1 MASGDLYEVAGGRG
15 APRGGRA
22 AGGGAGRGAAEGSG
36 GAFGSRSAEPPQL
49 PESGGNRRGKG
60 WGGGKRAGVPCERE
74 GGRSE
79 GERELAVGWGGDRGA
94 MSPESGESPG
104 KVIGA
109 LDVLNVQISAK
120 KCALALPG
128 GAGMEAAPRPLCKVQ
143 EPAPAPA
150 SGTGVEVSHLKAP
163 SKTGCPRAAPGLEHF
178 PGLRRPAEMA
188 AHAVVVW
195 SRGVRAR
202 TEVNAFLLELGADGW
217 ALLNHQ
223 GMPGCGIV
231 AAVERIVDKRKNK
244 KGKWEYL
251 IRWKGYGSNEDTWEP
266 EHHLLHCEEFIDEFN
281 GLHVTREK
289 RSRHGK
295 QASAPKF
302 LRESRGSSVEK
313 ISHRPSESG
322 KSKGSTHK
330 RKRINPSLQKQKRG
344 YAAKPA
350 SANDRAAKTV
360 TYRTTPSG
368 LQIMPLKKPHNGLQN
383 GDGSHEKD
391 SRHFGNGS
399 QQQNM
404 DLNNHEGEQNL
415 PSVLEVSND
424 SPVVNG
430 IGSSLANGSLN
441 LHSTVKR
448 KLDGEK
454 DYVFDKRLRYSVR
467 QNESNC
473 RFRDIVVRKEDGFTH
488 ILLSSQTSDNNALTP
503 EIMKE
508 VRRALCNASAD
519 DSKLLLLSA
528 VGSVFCSGL
537 DYSYLIGRLSNDRR
551 KESTRIAEAIRDFVK
566 AFIQFKKP
574 IVVAINGPALGLGA
588 SILPLCDIVWAS
600 EKAWFQTP
608 YATIR
613 LTPAG
618 CSSYTFPQILGVAL
632 ANEML
637 FCGRKLTAQE
647 ACSRGLVSQVFWPTT
662 FSQEVMLRVK
672 EMASCSA
679 VVLEESKCL
688 VRSFL
693 KSGLEDVNEKEC
705 QMLKQLW
712 SSSKGL
718 DSLFSYLQDKIY
730 EV

>member
-1 MASGDLYEVAGGRG
+1 MRVAGLSWLALESTSGRVISALLPVPLFAHQPGAAGAAQPRGARSSQARVGAGPAERDRGTCSCPPLPATPAAPSRSRAGPPAGTWPSTPGGPRRPPQQRAEAAGRARFSLSLAHTLSHSIYFAALEGKEEAGRSRAGEVAVPGRWLS
-15 APRGGRA
+15 PD
-22 AGGGAGRGAAEGSG
+22 
-36 GAFGSRSAEPPQL
+36 EPP
-49 PESGGNRRGKG
+49 R
-60 WGGGKRAGVPCERE
+60 
-74 GGRSE
+74 
-79 GERELAVGWGGDRGA
+79 
-94 MSPESGESPG
+94 
-104 KVIGA
+104 
-109 LDVLNVQISAK
+109 VQ
-120 KCALALPG
+120 
-128 GAGMEAAPRPLCKVQ
+128 KVQ
-143 EPAPAPA
+143 
-150 SGTGVEVSHLKAP
+150 
-163 SKTGCPRAAPGLEHF
+163 
-178 PGLRRPAEMA
+178 
-188 AHAVVVW
+188 
-195 SRGVRAR
+195 
-202 TEVNAFLLELGADGW
+202 
-217 ALLNHQ
+217 
-223 GMPGCGIV
+223 
-231 AAVERIVDKRKNK
+231 VERIVDKRKNK

-251 IRWKGYGSNEDTWEP
+251 IRWKGYGSTEDTWEP

-281 GLHVTREK
+281 GLHLTKDK
-289 RSRHGK
+289 RVKSGK
-295 QASAPKF
+295 QAGTSKL
-302 LRESRGSSVEK
+302 LRDTRSPASSVEK
-313 ISHRPSESG
+313 LSHRPAEPG
-322 KSKGSTHK
+322 KSKGASHK
-330 RKRINPSLQKQKRG
+330 RKRINPPLSKPRKG
-344 YAAKPA
+344 YSGKPPGA
-350 SANDRAAKTV
+350 GDRAAKTV
-360 TYRTTPSG
+360 SYRTTPSG
-368 LQIMPLKKPHNGLQN
+368 LQIMPMKKAPNGMEN
-383 GDGSHEKD
+383 GDAGSEKD
-391 SRHFGNGS
+391 ERHFGNGS
-399 QQQNM
+399 HQPDV
-404 DLNNHEGEQNL
+404 DLTDPVGEQDASSGECDGPHSAL
-415 PSVLEVSND
+415 VE
-424 SPVVNG
+424 NG
-430 IGSSLANGSLN
+430 LGSALTNGGLN
-441 LHSTVKR
+441 LHSPVKR
-448 KLDGEK
+448 KLEAEK

-473 RFRDIVVRKEDGFTH
+473 RFRDIVVRKEEGFTH

-508 VRRALCNASAD
+508 VRRALCNAATD

-537 DYSYLIGRLSNDRR
+537 DYSYLIGRLSSDRR

-693 KSGLEDVNEKEC
+693 KSVLEDVNEKEC
-705 QMLKQLW
+705 VMLKQLW

>member
-1 MASGDLYEVAGGRG
+1 MASGDLYE
-15 APRGGRA
+15 
-22 AGGGAGRGAAEGSG
+22 
-36 GAFGSRSAEPPQL
+36 
-49 PESGGNRRGKG
+49 
-60 WGGGKRAGVPCERE
+60 
-74 GGRSE
+74 
-79 GERELAVGWGGDRGA
+79 
-94 MSPESGESPG
+94 
-104 KVIGA
+104 
-109 LDVLNVQISAK
+109 
-120 KCALALPG
+120 
-128 GAGMEAAPRPLCKVQ
+128 
-143 EPAPAPA
+143 
-150 SGTGVEVSHLKAP
+150 
-163 SKTGCPRAAPGLEHF
+163 
-178 PGLRRPAEMA
+178 
-188 AHAVVVW
+188 
-195 SRGVRAR
+195 
-202 TEVNAFLLELGADGW
+202 
-217 ALLNHQ
+217 
-223 GMPGCGIV
+223 
-231 AAVERIVDKRKNK
+231 VERIVDKRKNK

-281 GLHVTREK
+281 RLHITREK

-295 QASAPKF
+295 QAGTPKL

-330 RKRINPSLQKQKRG
+330 RKRINPSHQKQKRG
-344 YAAKPA
+344 YAAKPG

-399 QQQNM
+399 QQQNV
-404 DLNNHEGEQNL
+404 DLNDHEGEQNL
-415 PSVLEVSND
+415 PSMLEVSNN

-488 ILLSSQTSDNNALTP
+488 ILLSSQTSENNALTP

-688 VRSFL
+688 MRSFL

>member
-1 MASGDLYEVAGGRG
+1 MASGDLYE
-15 APRGGRA
+15 
-22 AGGGAGRGAAEGSG
+22 
-36 GAFGSRSAEPPQL
+36 
-49 PESGGNRRGKG
+49 
-60 WGGGKRAGVPCERE
+60 
-74 GGRSE
+74 
-79 GERELAVGWGGDRGA
+79 
-94 MSPESGESPG
+94 
-104 KVIGA
+104 
-109 LDVLNVQISAK
+109 
-120 KCALALPG
+120 
-128 GAGMEAAPRPLCKVQ
+128 
-143 EPAPAPA
+143 
-150 SGTGVEVSHLKAP
+150 
-163 SKTGCPRAAPGLEHF
+163 
-178 PGLRRPAEMA
+178 
-188 AHAVVVW
+188 
-195 SRGVRAR
+195 
-202 TEVNAFLLELGADGW
+202 
-217 ALLNHQ
+217 
-223 GMPGCGIV
+223 
-231 AAVERIVDKRKNK
+231 VERIVDKRKNK

-295 QASAPKF
+295 QTSTTKF
-302 LRESRGSSVEK
+302 LRESRGSSLEK

-322 KSKGSTHK
+322 KAKGSAHK

-368 LQIMPLKKPHNGLQN
+368 LQIMPLKKPQNGLQN

-399 QQQNM
+399 QQQNV
-404 DLNNHEGEQNL
+404 DINDHEGEQNL
-415 PSVLEVSND
+415 PSVLEVNNE

-688 VRSFL
+688 MRSFL

>member
-1 MASGDLYEVAGGRG
+1 MASGDLYEV
-15 APRGGRA
+15 
-22 AGGGAGRGAAEGSG
+22 E
-36 GAFGSRSAEPPQL
+36 
-49 PESGGNRRGKG
+49 K
-60 WGGGKRAGVPCERE
+60 
-74 GGRSE
+74 
-79 GERELAVGWGGDRGA
+79 
-94 MSPESGESPG
+94 
-104 KVIGA
+104 
-109 LDVLNVQISAK
+109 
-120 KCALALPG
+120 
-128 GAGMEAAPRPLCKVQ
+128 
-143 EPAPAPA
+143 
-150 SGTGVEVSHLKAP
+150 
-163 SKTGCPRAAPGLEHF
+163 
-178 PGLRRPAEMA
+178 
-188 AHAVVVW
+188 
-195 SRGVRAR
+195 
-202 TEVNAFLLELGADGW
+202 
-217 ALLNHQ
+217 
-223 GMPGCGIV
+223 
-231 AAVERIVDKRKNK
+231 IVDKRKSK
-244 KGKWEYL
+244 RGKWEYL
-251 IRWKGYGSNEDTWEP
+251 IRWKGYGCAEDTWEP

-281 GLHVTREK
+281 GLHLAKDKRARAGKPAARPPRDEK
-289 RSRHGK
+289 LPPRAPEPARSRG
-295 QASAPKF
+295 AA
-302 LRESRGSSVEK
+302 
-313 ISHRPSESG
+313 
-322 KSKGSTHK
+322 HK
-330 RKRINPSLQKQKRG
+330 RKRVAPALARPRKG
-344 YAAKPA
+344 YSARAPA
-350 SANDRAAKTV
+350 GGDRAAKTV
-360 TYRTTPSG
+360 SYRTTPSG
-368 LQIMPLKKPHNGLQN
+368 LQIMPLRKPQDALENGDARSEQGEPALGNGPAPPGLGLGEQAGEPELPECEANPEAPAENGLEGSALTN
-383 GDGSHEKD
+383 GGL
-391 SRHFGNGS
+391 G
-399 QQQNM
+399 
-404 DLNNHEGEQNL
+404 
-415 PSVLEVSND
+415 
-424 SPVVNG
+424 
-430 IGSSLANGSLN
+430 
-441 LHSTVKR
+441 LHGAVKR
-448 KLDGEK
+448 KLDAEK

-473 RFRDIVVRKEDGFTH
+473 RFRDIVVRKEEGFTH

-508 VRRALCNASAD
+508 VRRALCNAASD

-537 DYSYLIGRLSNDRR
+537 DYSYLIGRLSSDRR

-693 KSGLEDVNEKEC
+693 KSVLEDVNEKEC
-705 QMLKQLW
+705 LMLRQLW
-712 SSSKGL
+712 SSPKGL
-718 DSLFSYLQDKIY
+718 DSLFSYLQDRIY

>member
-1 MASGDLYEVAGGRG
+1 APSPSRPACCARRYHGGDSCHSAPCSRGGISAPPARPG
-15 APRGGRA
+15 APGA
-22 AGGGAGRGAAEGSG
+22 PAGCARNCT
-36 GAFGSRSAEPPQL
+36 P
-49 PESGGNRRGKG
+49 GKG
-60 WGGGKRAGVPCERE
+60 PAGQT
-74 GGRSE
+74 
-79 GERELAVGWGGDRGA
+79 W
-94 MSPESGESPG
+94 
-104 KVIGA
+104 K
-109 LDVLNVQISAK
+109 
-120 KCALALPG
+120 
-128 GAGMEAAPRPLCKVQ
+128 
-143 EPAPAPA
+143 
-150 SGTGVEVSHLKAP
+150 
-163 SKTGCPRAAPGLEHF
+163 
-178 PGLRRPAEMA
+178 
-188 AHAVVVW
+188 
-195 SRGVRAR
+195 
-202 TEVNAFLLELGADGW
+202 
-217 ALLNHQ
+217 
-223 GMPGCGIV
+223 
-231 AAVERIVDKRKNK
+231 VERIVDKRKNK

-281 GLHVTREK
+281 RLHITREK

-295 QASAPKF
+295 QASGPKL

-330 RKRINPSLQKQKRG
+330 RKRINPSHQKQKRG
-344 YAAKPA
+344 YAAKPG

-399 QQQNM
+399 QQQNV
-404 DLNNHEGEQNL
+404 DLNDHEGEQNL
-415 PSVLEVSND
+415 PSVLEVSNN

-488 ILLSSQTSDNNALTP
+488 ILLSSQTSENNALTP

-679 VVLEESKCL
+679 VNQLFQAGFWLHTREFDFEVVFARRAKIQPSPSLVQEKVDQPVGPYMALDNILARGSCVPEDPLPIASTNAISNYVSPGLEE
-688 VRSFL
+688 
-693 KSGLEDVNEKEC
+693 
-705 QMLKQLW
+705 
-712 SSSKGL
+712 
-718 DSLFSYLQDKIY
+718 
-730 EV
+730 

>member
-1 MASGDLYEVAGGRG
+1 
-15 APRGGRA
+15 
-22 AGGGAGRGAAEGSG
+22 
-36 GAFGSRSAEPPQL
+36 FQ
-49 PESGGNRRGKG
+49 
-60 WGGGKRAGVPCERE
+60 
-74 GGRSE
+74 
-79 GERELAVGWGGDRGA
+79 
-94 MSPESGESPG
+94 
-104 KVIGA
+104 
-109 LDVLNVQISAK
+109 
-120 KCALALPG
+120 
-128 GAGMEAAPRPLCKVQ
+128 
-143 EPAPAPA
+143 
-150 SGTGVEVSHLKAP
+150 
-163 SKTGCPRAAPGLEHF
+163 
-178 PGLRRPAEMA
+178 
-188 AHAVVVW
+188 
-195 SRGVRAR
+195 
-202 TEVNAFLLELGADGW
+202 
-217 ALLNHQ
+217 
-223 GMPGCGIV
+223 
-231 AAVERIVDKRKNK
+231 VERIVDKRKNK

-281 GLHVTREK
+281 RLHVSREK

-295 QASAPKF
+295 QASTPKL

-313 ISHRPSESG
+313 ISHRPESG

-330 RKRINPSLQKQKRG
+330 RKRINPSHQKQKRG
-344 YAAKPA
+344 YAAKPG

-399 QQQNM
+399 QQQNV
-404 DLNNHEGEQNL
+404 DLNDDEGEQTL

-488 ILLSSQTSDNNALTP
+488 ILLSSQTSENNALTP

>member
-1 MASGDLYEVAGGRG
+1 MASGDLYE
-15 APRGGRA
+15 
-22 AGGGAGRGAAEGSG
+22 
-36 GAFGSRSAEPPQL
+36 
-49 PESGGNRRGKG
+49 
-60 WGGGKRAGVPCERE
+60 
-74 GGRSE
+74 
-79 GERELAVGWGGDRGA
+79 
-94 MSPESGESPG
+94 
-104 KVIGA
+104 
-109 LDVLNVQISAK
+109 
-120 KCALALPG
+120 
-128 GAGMEAAPRPLCKVQ
+128 
-143 EPAPAPA
+143 
-150 SGTGVEVSHLKAP
+150 
-163 SKTGCPRAAPGLEHF
+163 
-178 PGLRRPAEMA
+178 
-188 AHAVVVW
+188 
-195 SRGVRAR
+195 
-202 TEVNAFLLELGADGW
+202 
-217 ALLNHQ
+217 
-223 GMPGCGIV
+223 
-231 AAVERIVDKRKNK
+231 VERIVDKRKNR

-266 EHHLLHCEEFIDEFN
+266 ENHLLHCEEFIDEFN
-281 GLHVTREK
+281 GLNISRDK
-289 RSRHGK
+289 RAKVGK
-295 QASAPKF
+295 QAVAAK
-302 LRESRGSSVEK
+302 LLRGSSMDK
-313 ISHRPSESG
+313 ISHRSAEPGRGRGTS
-322 KSKGSTHK
+322 HK
-330 RKRINPSLQKQKRG
+330 RRRIHHISKQKKTCTTKYSSG
-344 YAAKPA
+344 
-350 SANDRAAKTV
+350 DRAAKTV
-360 TYRTTPSG
+360 SYRTTPSG
-368 LQIMPLKKPHNGLQN
+368 LQIMPLKKPMEN
-383 GDGSHEKD
+383 GDLDCHNEPK
-391 SRHFGNGS
+391 HFENGS
-399 QQQNM
+399 EQDKN
-404 DLNNHEGEQNL
+404 DLDDDKGKQGL
-415 PSVLEVSND
+415 PSGLEVSG
-424 SPVVNG
+424 STIVNG
-430 IGSSLANGSLN
+430 LGESLPNGELDANGL
-441 LHSTVKR
+441 VKR
-448 KLDGEK
+448 KLDVDK
-454 DYVFDKRLRYSVR
+454 DYAFDKRLRYSVR

-503 EIMKE
+503 DIMKE
-508 VRRALCNASAD
+508 VQRALCNASTD

-537 DYSYLIGRLSNDRR
+537 DYSYLIGKLSTDRR
-551 KESTRIAEAIRDFVK
+551 KESSRIAEAIRDFVT

-672 EMASCSA
+672 EMAACSA
-679 VVLEESKCL
+679 VVLEESKFL

-693 KSGLEDVNEKEC
+693 KSVLEDVNDREC

>member
-1 MASGDLYEVAGGRG
+1 MRLESPQVDKVRTTS
-15 APRGGRA
+15 APWG
-22 AGGGAGRGAAEGSG
+22 EC
-36 GAFGSRSAEPPQL
+36 P
-49 PESGGNRRGKG
+49 RRG
-60 WGGGKRAGVPCERE
+60 
-74 GGRSE
+74 
-79 GERELAVGWGGDRGA
+79 
-94 MSPESGESPG
+94 
-104 KVIGA
+104 IGP
-109 LDVLNVQISAK
+109 Q
-120 KCALALPG
+120 
-128 GAGMEAAPRPLCKVQ
+128 EKVQ
-143 EPAPAPA
+143 DEEA
-150 SGTGVEVSHLKAP
+150 K
-163 SKTGCPRAAPGLEHF
+163 
-178 PGLRRPAEMA
+178 RPAIFSPKA
-188 AHAVVVW
+188 CW
-195 SRGVRAR
+195 SSKKQASSVSLDLDSP
-202 TEVNAFLLELGADGW
+202 N
-217 ALLNHQ
+217 
-223 GMPGCGIV
+223 
-231 AAVERIVDKRKNK
+231 VERIVDKRKNK

-251 IRWKGYGSNEDTWEP
+251 IRWKGYGSTEDTWEP

-281 GLHVTREK
+281 GLHLSKDK
-289 RSRHGK
+289 RIKSGK
-295 QASAPKF
+295 QASASKL
-302 LRESRGSSVEK
+302 LRDSRGPSVEK
-313 ISHRPSESG
+313 LSNRPSESG
-322 KSKGSTHK
+322 KSKGTSHK
-330 RKRINPSLQKQKRG
+330 RKRINPSLSKPKKG
-344 YAAKPA
+344 YPAKPTA
-350 SANDRAAKTV
+350 AGDRAAKTV
-360 TYRTTPSG
+360 SYRTTPSG
-368 LQIMPLKKPHNGLQN
+368 LQIMPLKKAQN
-383 GDGSHEKD
+383 GMENGDTGSEKD
-391 SRHFGNGS
+391 ERHFGNGS
-399 QQQNM
+399 HQPGL
-404 DLNNHEGEQNL
+404 DLNDIGEQDLGECDINHAAL
-415 PSVLEVSND
+415 AE
-424 SPVVNG
+424 NG
-430 IGSSLANGSLN
+430 LGSALTNGGLN
-441 LHSTVKR
+441 MHSSVKR
-448 KLDGEK
+448 KLDTEK

-473 RFRDIVVRKEDGFTH
+473 RFRDIVVRKEEGFTH

-508 VRRALCNASAD
+508 VRRALCNAATD

-537 DYSYLIGRLSNDRR
+537 DYSYLIGRLSSDRR
-551 KESTRIAEAIRDFVK
+551 KESTRIAESIRDFVK

-632 ANEML
+632 MLVVLGDPRKLPKNHDPDDRAKPYGQANEML

-679 VVLEESKCL
+679 LVLEESKCL

-693 KSGLEDVNEKEC
+693 KSVLEDVNEKEC
-705 QMLKQLW
+705 LMLKQLW

>member
-1 MASGDLYEVAGGRG
+1 MASGDLYE
-15 APRGGRA
+15 
-22 AGGGAGRGAAEGSG
+22 
-36 GAFGSRSAEPPQL
+36 
-49 PESGGNRRGKG
+49 
-60 WGGGKRAGVPCERE
+60 
-74 GGRSE
+74 
-79 GERELAVGWGGDRGA
+79 
-94 MSPESGESPG
+94 
-104 KVIGA
+104 
-109 LDVLNVQISAK
+109 
-120 KCALALPG
+120 
-128 GAGMEAAPRPLCKVQ
+128 
-143 EPAPAPA
+143 
-150 SGTGVEVSHLKAP
+150 
-163 SKTGCPRAAPGLEHF
+163 
-178 PGLRRPAEMA
+178 
-188 AHAVVVW
+188 
-195 SRGVRAR
+195 
-202 TEVNAFLLELGADGW
+202 
-217 ALLNHQ
+217 
-223 GMPGCGIV
+223 
-231 AAVERIVDKRKNK
+231 VERIVDKRKNK

-251 IRWKGYGSNEDTWEP
+251 IRWKGYGSAEDTWEP

-281 GLHVTREK
+281 GLHLSKDK
-289 RSRHGK
+289 RLKSGK
-295 QASAPKF
+295 QPNASKL
-302 LRESRGSSVEK
+302 LRDSRGPSVEK
-313 ISHRPSESG
+313 LSHRPSESG
-322 KSKGSTHK
+322 KSKGTSHK
-330 RKRINPSLQKQKRG
+330 RKRINPSLSKPKKG
-344 YAAKPA
+344 YSTKPPVGG
-350 SANDRAAKTV
+350 DRATKTV
-360 TYRTTPSG
+360 SYRTTPSG
-368 LQIMPLKKPHNGLQN
+368 LQIMPLKKAQN
-383 GDGSHEKD
+383 GMENGDASSEKD
-391 SRHFGNGS
+391 ERHFGNGS
-399 QQQNM
+399 HQPGL
-404 DLNNHEGEQNL
+404 DLNDHVGEQDMGDCDVNHAAL
-415 PSVLEVSND
+415 AENGLGPCGLGHMPTLVTDTYACGEAKPLMHQPSSVMSLKFLTALQDTQSHG
-424 SPVVNG
+424 SALTNG
-430 IGSSLANGSLN
+430 GLN
-441 LHSTVKR
+441 LHSPVKR
-448 KLDGEK
+448 KLEAEK

-473 RFRDIVVRKEDGFTH
+473 RFRDIVVRKEEGFTH

-508 VRRALCNASAD
+508 VRRALCNAATD

-537 DYSYLIGRLSNDRR
+537 DYSYLIGRLSSDRR

-693 KSGLEDVNEKEC
+693 KSVLEDVNEKEC
-705 QMLKQLW
+705 LMLKQLW

>member
-1 MASGDLYEVAGGRG
+1 MALEPIMLLGGLEISRYLHFLGDGQGVIGVGMQYRGSRKVAG
-15 APRGGRA
+15 RA
-22 AGGGAGRGAAEGSG
+22 TRRRRLGSG
-36 GAFGSRSAEPPQL
+36 P
-49 PESGGNRRGKG
+49 
-60 WGGGKRAGVPCERE
+60 VP
-74 GGRSE
+74 S
-79 GERELAVGWGGDRGA
+79 
-94 MSPESGESPG
+94 SP
-104 KVIGA
+104 
-109 LDVLNVQISAK
+109 
-120 KCALALPG
+120 
-128 GAGMEAAPRPLCKVQ
+128 
-143 EPAPAPA
+143 
-150 SGTGVEVSHLKAP
+150 
-163 SKTGCPRAAPGLEHF
+163 
-178 PGLRRPAEMA
+178 
-188 AHAVVVW
+188 
-195 SRGVRAR
+195 
-202 TEVNAFLLELGADGW
+202 
-217 ALLNHQ
+217 
-223 GMPGCGIV
+223 
-231 AAVERIVDKRKNK
+231 VERIVDKRKNK

-281 GLHVTREK
+281 VLHVTREK

-295 QASAPKF
+295 QGSTQKF
-302 LRESRGSSVEK
+302 LRESRGSSLEK

-322 KSKGSTHK
+322 KSKGSTNK

-344 YAAKPA
+344 YTAKPA
-350 SANDRAAKTV
+350 AANDMAAKTV
-360 TYRTTPSG
+360 TYRTSPSG

-383 GDGSHEKD
+383 GDGSHEND

-399 QQQNM
+399 QQQNV
-404 DLNNHEGEQNL
+404 DLNDHEGEQNL
-415 PSVLEVSND
+415 PSMLEVSND

-430 IGSSLANGSLN
+430 IGSSLASGSLN
-441 LHSTVKR
+441 LPSTVKR
-448 KLDGEK
+448 KLDREK

-679 VVLEESKCL
+679 MVLEESKYL
-688 VRSFL
+688 MRSLL

-712 SSSKGL
+712 SSSKEL
-718 DSLFSYLQDKIY
+718 DSLFSYLQDRIY

>member
-1 MASGDLYEVAGGRG
+1 MASGDLYEV
-15 APRGGRA
+15 
-22 AGGGAGRGAAEGSG
+22 
-36 GAFGSRSAEPPQL
+36 
-49 PESGGNRRGKG
+49 
-60 WGGGKRAGVPCERE
+60 
-74 GGRSE
+74 
-79 GERELAVGWGGDRGA
+79 
-94 MSPESGESPG
+94 
-104 KVIGA
+104 
-109 LDVLNVQISAK
+109 
-120 KCALALPG
+120 
-128 GAGMEAAPRPLCKVQ
+128 
-143 EPAPAPA
+143 
-150 SGTGVEVSHLKAP
+150 
-163 SKTGCPRAAPGLEHF
+163 
-178 PGLRRPAEMA
+178 
-188 AHAVVVW
+188 
-195 SRGVRAR
+195 
-202 TEVNAFLLELGADGW
+202 
-217 ALLNHQ
+217 
-223 GMPGCGIV
+223 
-231 AAVERIVDKRKNK
+231 ERIVDKRKSK

-251 IRWKGYGSNEDTWEP
+251 IRWKSYGSNEDTWEP

-281 GLHVTREK
+281 GLHVSRDKRAKSGKHAIASKLLRGNSMEK
-289 RSRHGK
+289 VTHRS
-295 QASAPKF
+295 
-302 LRESRGSSVEK
+302 LESGRAKGSS
-313 ISHRPSESG
+313 
-322 KSKGSTHK
+322 HK
-330 RKRINPSLQKQKRG
+330 RRRINTFPKQKKVCT
-344 YAAKPA
+344 AKY
-350 SANDRAAKTV
+350 SSGDRAAKTV
-360 TYRTTPSG
+360 SYRTTPSG
-368 LQIMPLKKPHNGLQN
+368 LQIMPLKKPTEN
-383 GDGSHEKD
+383 GDAHHHKD
-391 SRHFGNGS
+391 SKPFGNGS
-399 QQQNM
+399 ELDKNYLL
-404 DLNNHEGEQNL
+404 DDEGRQSL
-415 PSVLEVSND
+415 PGDLEVHD
-424 SPVVNG
+424 SPIVNG
-430 IGSSLANGSLN
+430 TGEPLTNGGLN
-441 LHSTVKR
+441 PHSPVKR
-448 KLDGEK
+448 KLDMEK

-503 EIMKE
+503 DIMKE
-508 VRRALCNASAD
+508 VRRALCNASSD

-537 DYSYLIGRLSNDRR
+537 DYSYLIGRLSSDRR
-551 KESTRIAEAIRDFVK
+551 KESSRIAEAIRDFVK

-672 EMASCSA
+672 EMAACSA
-679 VVLEESKCL
+679 VVLEESKYL

-693 KSGLEDVNEKEC
+693 KSVLEDVNEREC

-712 SSSKGL
+712 SSPKGL

>member
-1 MASGDLYEVAGGRG
+1 MASGDLYE
-15 APRGGRA
+15 
-22 AGGGAGRGAAEGSG
+22 
-36 GAFGSRSAEPPQL
+36 
-49 PESGGNRRGKG
+49 
-60 WGGGKRAGVPCERE
+60 
-74 GGRSE
+74 
-79 GERELAVGWGGDRGA
+79 
-94 MSPESGESPG
+94 
-104 KVIGA
+104 
-109 LDVLNVQISAK
+109 
-120 KCALALPG
+120 
-128 GAGMEAAPRPLCKVQ
+128 
-143 EPAPAPA
+143 
-150 SGTGVEVSHLKAP
+150 
-163 SKTGCPRAAPGLEHF
+163 
-178 PGLRRPAEMA
+178 
-188 AHAVVVW
+188 
-195 SRGVRAR
+195 
-202 TEVNAFLLELGADGW
+202 
-217 ALLNHQ
+217 
-223 GMPGCGIV
+223 
-231 AAVERIVDKRKNK
+231 VERIVDKRKNK

-281 GLHVTREK
+281 GLHVTRERRAK
-289 RSRHGK
+289 HGK
-295 QASAPKF
+295 QASGPKF
-302 LRESRGSSVEK
+302 LRESRGSPLDK
-313 ISHRPSESG
+313 ISHRPPDSG
-322 KSKGSTHK
+322 KSKGLPHK
-330 RKRINPSLQKQKRG
+330 RKRMTPTFQKPKKG
-344 YAAKPA
+344 YASKPA
-350 SANDRAAKTV
+350 SSGDRAAKTV
-360 TYRTTPSG
+360 SYRTTPSG
-368 LQIMPLKKPHNGLQN
+368 LQIMPLKKPHNGLPN
-383 GDGSHEKD
+383 GDTNYEKD
-391 SRHFGNGS
+391 VGHFRNGS
-399 QQQNM
+399 QKPNV
-404 DLNNHEGEQNL
+404 DLNEQDGEHDL
-415 PSVLEVSND
+415 PGVLDVNNE
-424 SPVVNG
+424 SPVMNG
-430 IGSSLANGSLN
+430 TGSPLTNGSLN
-441 LHSTVKR
+441 LHNTVKR
-448 KLDGEK
+448 KLEGEK

-537 DYSYLIGRLSNDRR
+537 DYSYLIGRLSSDRR
-551 KESTRIAEAIRDFVK
+551 KESARIAEAIRDFVK

-662 FSQEVMLRVK
+662 FGQEVMLRVK

>member
-1 MASGDLYEVAGGRG
+1 MASGDLYETS
-15 APRGGRA
+15 PRA
-22 AGGGAGRGAAEGSG
+22 QASLAMITTDFSFVVQIQKGAG
-36 GAFGSRSAEPPQL
+36 
-49 PESGGNRRGKG
+49 
-60 WGGGKRAGVPCERE
+60 
-74 GGRSE
+74 
-79 GERELAVGWGGDRGA
+79 
-94 MSPESGESPG
+94 
-104 KVIGA
+104 
-109 LDVLNVQISAK
+109 VLLQ
-120 KCALALPG
+120 P
-128 GAGMEAAPRPLCKVQ
+128 
-143 EPAPAPA
+143 
-150 SGTGVEVSHLKAP
+150 
-163 SKTGCPRAAPGLEHF
+163 PGL
-178 PGLRRPAEMA
+178 P
-188 AHAVVVW
+188 
-195 SRGVRAR
+195 S
-202 TEVNAFLLELGADGW
+202 
-217 ALLNHQ
+217 
-223 GMPGCGIV
+223 
-231 AAVERIVDKRKNK
+231 
-244 KGKWEYL
+244 
-251 IRWKGYGSNEDTWEP
+251 
-266 EHHLLHCEEFIDEFN
+266 
-281 GLHVTREK
+281 VT
-289 RSRHGK
+289 S
-295 QASAPKF
+295 
-302 LRESRGSSVEK
+302 
-313 ISHRPSESG
+313 PSESG
-322 KSKGSTHK
+322 KAKGSAHK

-368 LQIMPLKKPHNGLQN
+368 LQIMPLKKPQNGLQN

-399 QQQNM
+399 QQQNV
-404 DLNNHEGEQNL
+404 DINDQEGEQNL
-415 PSVLEVSND
+415 PSVLEVNKE

-679 VVLEESKCL
+679 VLLILQNVLSTVHQEGSMVPANNYCEGDSDTEGFDLSLVTEYHDKVLEESKCL
-688 VRSFL
+688 MRSFL

>member
-1 MASGDLYEVAGGRG
+1 MASGDLYE
-15 APRGGRA
+15 
-22 AGGGAGRGAAEGSG
+22 
-36 GAFGSRSAEPPQL
+36 
-49 PESGGNRRGKG
+49 
-60 WGGGKRAGVPCERE
+60 
-74 GGRSE
+74 
-79 GERELAVGWGGDRGA
+79 
-94 MSPESGESPG
+94 
-104 KVIGA
+104 
-109 LDVLNVQISAK
+109 
-120 KCALALPG
+120 
-128 GAGMEAAPRPLCKVQ
+128 
-143 EPAPAPA
+143 
-150 SGTGVEVSHLKAP
+150 
-163 SKTGCPRAAPGLEHF
+163 
-178 PGLRRPAEMA
+178 
-188 AHAVVVW
+188 
-195 SRGVRAR
+195 
-202 TEVNAFLLELGADGW
+202 
-217 ALLNHQ
+217 
-223 GMPGCGIV
+223 
-231 AAVERIVDKRKNK
+231 VERIVDKRKNK

-313 ISHRPSESG
+313 IPHRPSESG

-383 GDGSHEKD
+383 GDGSHDKD

-404 DLNNHEGEQNL
+404 DLNDHEGEQNL
-415 PSVLEVSND
+415 PSVLEVNND

-430 IGSSLANGSLN
+430 IVGFSPPISHGGTQGGVGVVTHLRSVKFLWGNGDQAWSRNDKGGMDDTSPGSSLANGNLN